1 MAVLTKSFVSRA
13 ARGLLAASVA
23 LAASG
28 CAIGSIAARNLS
40 TITRTPDKVPR
51 KISKPLRKDARLSVL
66 WVGHATC
73 LLQIDDKVVLTDPVF
88 TATVAGLSRRLVEPG
103 IDVADVPPIDA
114 VLVSHVH
121 ADHLSLG
128 SLEMLAPKVRHLALP
143 RGGLTYLTDFAFDA
157 FELGTWERW
166 ERDGL
171 RITAVPVRHVGF
183 RYGIDDAWMK
193 DAFTGYLV
201 EYHGL
206 KVYFGG
212 DTAYDERAFVE
223 TGRRFPGIDLALL
236 PAGPAEPREF
246 MRRTHVGPEEAV
258 QVFLDL
264 GAKAVVPIH
273 RDTFVSSTDERGE
286 ALRRFLAEAKAR
298 SVPDASVLALGIG
311 EQRVVVPVPTP
322 KTDDE

>member
-1 MAVLTKSFVSRA
+1 
-13 ARGLLAASVA
+13 
-23 LAASG
+23 
-28 CAIGSIAARNLS
+28 
-40 TITRTPDKVPR
+40 
-51 KISKPLRKDARLSVL
+51 
-66 WVGHATC
+66 
-73 LLQIDDKVVLTDPVF
+73 
-88 TATVAGLSRRLVEPG
+88 
-103 IDVADVPPIDA
+103 
-114 VLVSHVH
+114 
-121 ADHLSLG
+121 
-128 SLEMLAPKVRHLALP
+128 VRHLALP
-143 RGGLTYLTDFAFDA
+143 RGGLTYLTNFAFDA

-166 ERDGL
+166 ESGGL

-193 DAFTGYLV
+193 DAFTGYVV

-212 DTAYDERAFVE
+212 DTAYDERAFIE

-236 PAGPAEPREF
+236 PVGPAEPREF

-273 RDTFVSSTDERGE
+273 RDTFVNSTDERGD

-298 SVPDASVLALGIG
+298 SVPDVSVVALGIG
-311 EQRVVVPVPTP
+311 EQRVVVPVPKP
-322 KTDDE
+322 ASDDD